1 MQVANPKLQRTQ
13 GDDGDESVSM
23 KCSPSHASL
32 HDFGEAS
39 IGAQRFDGDDGDKV
53 DEATNHNDCNTTTTY
68 TTTTHGLKATE
79 AMAQSIPVQDFGKV
93 GLKATEV
100 TAQSILVQG
109 FGKVMGARSRTA
121 TGNTSQTSFRGAGS
135 THFKGWFAN
144 PLKEL
149 RRNKFVGALPRLW
162 RTS

>member
-53 DEATNHNDCNTTTTY
+53 DEATNHNDCNTTTY

-79 AMAQSIPVQDFGKV
+79 AMAQSIPVQVSGKV

-100 TAQSILVQG
+100 TAQSISVQG
-109 FGKVMGARSRTA
+109 FGKVMGGKIPH
-121 TGNTSQTSFRGAGS
+121 GNGQHISSKCSGAVS
-135 THFKGWFAN
+135 THFKGWFVN
-144 PLKEL
+144 PLKEI
-149 RRNKFVGALPRLW
+149 RRNKFVGAPPRQW